1 MAMLKMDYEM
11 TRSIGN
17 QIKEKTES
25 FNSLLSEIKNIN
37 NNLKVVWE
45 GRDEAKYSNAV
56 IEQAKVMDELS
67 AIMESIGNFIV
78 SVAQIME
85 ETQSANAS
93 SINI

>member
-25 FNSLLSEIKNIN
+25 FNSLLGEIKNTN
-37 NNLKVVWE
+37 NNLKVIWE

-56 IEQAKVMDELS
+56 TEQAKIMDEL
-67 AIMESIGNFIV
+67 ARTMESIGSFVV

-85 ETQSANAS
+85 ETQSTNAS